1 MSRLRRALRRVRLE
15 LLRARAAAMK
25 CPDCSHR
32 NVIAVDDDGFAQCT
46 HCGHKLS
53 ADLFT

>member
-1 MSRLRRALRRVRLE
+1 MSRLKQALRRVRLE
-15 LLRARAAAMK
+15 VRRARAAAMR
-25 CPDCSHR
+25 CPGCAHR
-32 NVIAVDDDGFAQCT
+32 NVIAIDDDGFVRCT